1 MQETQNKTQTTI
13 EDRKGFIK
21 TTITRGYVKDTVT
34 LDDGTEK
41 YMVRFKGR
49 LQSHVIDQLKRFFE
63 ITEISGVYESD
74 ETHLILEYS
83 K

>member
-13 EDRKGFIK
+13 EDREGFIK

-34 LDDGTEK
+34 LEDGTEK

-63 ITEISGVYESD
+63 ITEIANVHESGEV
-74 ETHLILEYS
+74 HLILEYT